1 MANITLVLKNLKIGG
16 VQKITIDLAK
26 SLIEAGHNVRL
37 FSLSRACEFCN
48 IDDLEIFYPIKT
60 LGRLGKYISFSRCAS
75 WSDVVI
81 TSLPEYWPLRFST
94 AFRYKSIA
102 WLHGPA
108 EKVGIQKL
116 KNNIKKINKIIC
128 VSNGI
133 KIDLINL
140 FPNAENKIIDIPN
153 FVDAYALSQL
163 AREYNTKTGSTEK
176 RLLCVQRFSSQKD
189 HKTLIKAIHLLRQ
202 KNIQINLT
210 IVGDGDTRPD
220 AENIAKALKVD
231 DLITFAGSKS
241 NPYPYF
247 LDADAFVLSSYFEG
261 FGIVLIES
269 LAFALPTISTN
280 CEFGPAEILGNGE
293 YGILT
298 EVGDEKQMADAIH
311 QALFDEQTRTKLI
324 SASTKRAAIY
334 DRKTITEKWENL
346 FR

>member
-26 SLIEAGHNVRL
+26 SLIDAGHNVRI
-37 FSLSRACEFCN
+37 FSLSNTREFCD
-48 IDDLEIFYPIKT
+48 IDDLNIYHPIKN
-60 LGRLGKYISFSRCAS
+60 LGRLGKYISFFRCAF
-75 WSDVVI
+75 WSDAII
-81 TSLPEYWPLRFST
+81 TSLPEYWPLRFSNV
-94 AFRYKSIA
+94 FKYKAIA

-108 EKVGIQKL
+108 EKIGTPKL
-116 KNNIKKINKIIC
+116 TKNIRKINTIVC

-133 KIDLINL
+133 KNDLIKL
-140 FPNAENKIIDIPN
+140 FPNEENKIIDIPN
-153 FVDAYALSQL
+153 FIDSYTLNHL
-163 AREYNTKTGSTEK
+163 ARKYTTRTGSIGK

-210 IVGDGDTRPD
+210 IVGDGDTRSD
-220 AENIAKALKVD
+220 AEAIAKDLKVD

-247 LDADAFVLSSYFEG
+247 INTDAFVLSSYFEG

-298 EVGDEKQMADAIH
+298 EVGNEKQMADAIY
-311 QALFDEQTRTKLI
+311 QALFDNKTRTKLI
-324 SASTKRAAIY
+324 SASTKRAAFY
-334 DRKTITEKWENL
+334 ERENITKKWESL
-346 FR
+346 FC